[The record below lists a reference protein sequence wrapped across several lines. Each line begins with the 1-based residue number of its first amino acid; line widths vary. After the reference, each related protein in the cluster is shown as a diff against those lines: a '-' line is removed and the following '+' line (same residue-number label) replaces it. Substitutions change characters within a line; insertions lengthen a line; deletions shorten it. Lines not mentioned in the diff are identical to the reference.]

1 MITPRP
7 WDRRAAESELPEETA
22 SDRQQLRVHN
32 PPPRFLD
39 TPPRPRQD
47 FPALRPALRRTLTA
61 AGIDQKQADAI
72 TDAVRHA

>member
-32 PPPRFLD
+32 PPS
-39 TPPRPRQD
+39 
-47 FPALRPALRRTLTA
+47 
-61 AGIDQKQADAI
+61 IS
-72 TDAVRHA
+72 